1 MRRIYKV
8 ESDYT
13 KQEVGEIIEGMT
25 EYDRKPLWDFAEKME
40 FVDAYRK
47 EDGCFDIEEGNEIT
61 IIIADE
67 WERKKMVEL
76 MHGFLDLSRYSIED
90 ITDAVLLGEHSE
102 KTYKGIEEH
111 MKPIF
116 DMYLDLYLDQ
126 DAVLDKINKYGM
138 ASLTERDKRVLEEN
152 I

>member
-1 MRRIYKV
+1 MLLGQGVAAPETSGDRDAEPEV
-8 ESDYT
+8 ERVAGD
-13 KQEVGEIIEGMT
+13 VG
-25 EYDRKPLWDFAEKME
+25 
-40 FVDAYRK
+40 DAAR
-47 EDGCFDIEEGNEIT
+47 D
-61 IIIADE
+61 AD
-67 WERKKMVEL
+67 VAP
-76 MHGFLDLSRYSIED
+76 DCVNT
-90 ITDAVLLGEHSE
+90 TDAVLLGEHSE

-138 ASLTERDKRVLEEN
+138 ASLTDRDKRVLEEN